1 MYHSQNFTHPLSSVP
16 SPHYNMSQTTR
27 LKNSINKTGL
37 NSFISFTDILK
48 TYPEDLI
55 ENAWSTLSNFIILNY
70 QMGKGTNIN

>member
-27 LKNSINKTGL
+27 LTNSINKTGL

-55 ENAWSTLSNFIILNY
+55 EKVWSTLLNFIILNY
-70 QMGKGTNIN
+70 QMGTNIN